1 MEDDISPNFKYQKQ
15 DTGFS
20 INENEGGKDG
30 EQFRYVS
37 NKPMNDN
44 DISGYRPSAID

>member
-30 EQFRYVS
+30 E
-37 NKPMNDN
+37 
-44 DISGYRPSAID
+44 